1 VATYSR
7 RRDDDESGEP
17 VEGAEGAGAD
27 LDPRDDIDPLDLPE
41 EEQLVYDL
49 SGWPTGVHA
58 EVVEALADAGIGHA
72 WLGTDLVIHERHED
86 RADLLLSD
94 IERRHG
100 LESDEDSDEDGEVG
114 GPREPSSEIEYDL
127 ADWAAPARAL
137 LTAQLIEADIA
148 FRWEGGLLVTAADA
162 EERVDEV
169 LDGVEDTIAT
179 EGLPE
184 SEGEADES
192 PFSSLFVAVDD
203 LASHPNDRDAILRLN
218 ELFERTEP
226 GPVPFGV
233 HPAAW
238 ERILDQV
245 SDLLDL
251 SLESDDAGDVRA
263 EAIEIREVLR
273 PLV

>member
-1 VATYSR
+1 VASYSR
-7 RRDDDESGEP
+7 RREDDESGEP
-17 VEGAEGAGAD
+17 VEGPDDSAAPH
-27 LDPRDDIDPLDLPE
+27 DPRDDVDPLDLPE
-41 EEQLVYDL
+41 DEQLVYDL
-49 SGWPTGVHA
+49 SGWPMGVHA

-72 WLGTDLVIHERHED
+72 WIGTDLVIHERHED

-100 LESDEDSDEDGEVG
+100 LSTDEDGEPAT
-114 GPREPSSEIEYDL
+114 PREPGSEIEYDL

-137 LTAQLIEADIA
+137 LTAQLIEGDVA
-148 FRWEGGLLVTAADA
+148 FRWEGGFLVTAAEA
-162 EERVDEV
+162 EERVDAI
-169 LDGVEDTIAT
+169 LDGVEDAIAAD
-179 EGLPE
+179 GLPE
-184 SEGEADES
+184 GEGDPDES

-233 HPAAW
+233 QPAAW

-263 EAIEIREVLR
+263 EAIEVREVLR

>member
-7 RRDDDESGEP
+7 RRDDESGEP
-17 VEGAEGAGAD
+17 VEGDDGAGIPQN
-27 LDPRDDIDPLDLPE
+27 PRDDVDPLDLPE

-49 SGWPTGVHA
+49 SDWPTGVHA
-58 EVVEALADAGIGHA
+58 EVVEALAEAGIGHA
-72 WLGTDLVIHERHED
+72 WLGTDLVIHERHEE

-100 LESDEDSDEDGEVG
+100 LPSGEDDDAGA
-114 GPREPSSEIEYDL
+114 PREPRSEIEYDL
-127 ADWAAPARAL
+127 GDWEAPARAL
-137 LTAQLIEADIA
+137 LTAQLIEADVA
-148 FRWEGGLLVTAADA
+148 FRWEGSLLVTAADA
-162 EERVDEV
+162 EERVDAV
-169 LDGVEDTIAT
+169 LDGVEDAIAT
-179 EGLPE
+179 DGLPE
-184 SEGEADES
+184 GEGDLDES
-192 PFSSLFVAVDD
+192 PFSALFVAVDD

-233 HPAAW
+233 HPSAW

-251 SLESDDAGDVRA
+251 SLDSDDAGDVRA
-263 EAIEIREVLR
+263 EAIEVREVLR

>member
-1 VATYSR
+1 V
-7 RRDDDESGEP
+7 
-17 VEGAEGAGAD
+17 
-27 LDPRDDIDPLDLPE
+27 DPLDLPE

-72 WLGTDLVIHERHED
+72 WLGTDLVVHERHED
-86 RADLLLSD
+86 RADLLLSE
-94 IERRHG
+94 IEQRHG
-100 LESDEDSDEDGEVG
+100 LTSDEDGG
-114 GPREPSSEIEYDL
+114 GEREPGSEVEYDL
-127 ADWAAPARAL
+127 AEWAAPARAL
-137 LTAQLIEADIA
+137 LTAQLIEADVA

-162 EERVDEV
+162 EERVDAV
-169 LDGVEDTIAT
+169 LDGVEDTIAA

-184 SEGEADES
+184 GEDEPGES
-192 PFSSLFVAVDD
+192 AFSALFVAVDD

-238 ERILDQV
+238 DRILDQV

-251 SLESDDAGDVRA
+251 SLESDEAGDVRA
-263 EAIEIREVLR
+263 EAIEVREVLR

>member
-7 RRDDDESGEP
+7 RRDDESGEP
-17 VEGAEGAGAD
+17 LEDAEGDGTPH
-27 LDPRDDIDPLDLPE
+27 DPRDDTDPLDLPE

-49 SGWPTGVHA
+49 SGWPVAVHA
-58 EVVEALADAGIGHA
+58 DVVEALADAGIGHA

-86 RADLLLSD
+86 RADLLLSE
-94 IERRHG
+94 IEQRHG
-100 LESDEDSDEDGEVG
+100 LPGGEDGEDG
-114 GPREPSSEIEYDL
+114 TAREPGSEIEYDL
-127 ADWAAPARAL
+127 SDWAAPARAL
-137 LTAQLIEADIA
+137 LTAQLIEADVA
-148 FRWEGGLLVTAADA
+148 FRWEGGLLVTAAGA
-162 EERVDEV
+162 EERVDAV
-169 LDGVEDTIAT
+169 LDGVEDTIAA

-184 SEGEADES
+184 GEGDPGES
-192 PFSSLFVAVDD
+192 AFSALFVAVDD

-218 ELFERTEP
+218 ALFERTEP

-251 SLESDDAGDVRA
+251 SLESDEAGEVKA
-263 EAIEIREVLR
+263 EAIEVREVLR

>member
-1 VATYSR
+1 MATYSR
-7 RRDDDESGEP
+7 RRDDESGEP
-17 VEGAEGAGAD
+17 VEDDDAGIPH
-27 LDPRDDIDPLDLPE
+27 DPRDDVDPLDLPE

-49 SGWPTGVHA
+49 SDWPTGVHA
-58 EVVEALADAGIGHA
+58 EVVEALAEAGMVHA

-86 RADLLLSD
+86 RADLVLSD

-100 LESDEDSDEDGEVG
+100 LPSGEDGDAG
-114 GPREPSSEIEYDL
+114 GPREAGGEIEYDL
-127 ADWAAPARAL
+127 GDWAAPARAL

-148 FRWEGGLLVTAADA
+148 FRWEGSLLVTAADA
-162 EERVDEV
+162 EERVDAV

-179 EGLPE
+179 DGLPE
-184 SEGEADES
+184 GEDDLEES
-192 PFSSLFVAVDD
+192 AFSALFVAVDD

-251 SLESDDAGDVRA
+251 SLDSDDAGDVRA
-263 EAIEIREVLR
+263 EAIEVREVLR

>member
-7 RRDDDESGEP
+7 RRDDESGEP
-17 VEGAEGAGAD
+17 VDAEGAGTPH
-27 LDPRDDIDPLDLPE
+27 DPRDDTDPLDLPE

-49 SGWPTGVHA
+49 SGWPTSVHA

-86 RADLLLSD
+86 RADLMLSE

-100 LESDEDSDEDGEVG
+100 LPGDEEGDAGA
-114 GPREPSSEIEYDL
+114 PRESGSEVEYDL

-137 LTAQLIEADIA
+137 LTAQLIESDIA

-162 EERVDEV
+162 EERVDAV
-169 LDGVEDTIAT
+169 LDGVEDTIAAD
-179 EGLPE
+179 GLPE
-184 SEGEADES
+184 GEGDPGES
-192 PFSSLFVAVDD
+192 AFSALFVAIDD

-218 ELFERTEP
+218 DLFERTEP

-233 HPAAW
+233 HPSAW
-238 ERILDQV
+238 DRILDQV

-263 EAIEIREVLR
+263 EAIEVREVLR

>member
-7 RRDDDESGEP
+7 RRDDESGEP
-17 VEGAEGAGAD
+17 LEDAEGDGTPHD
-27 LDPRDDIDPLDLPE
+27 SRDDTDPLDLTE
-41 EEQLVYDL
+41 DEQLVYDL
-49 SGWPTGVHA
+49 SSWPTSVHA
-58 EVVEALADAGIGHA
+58 EVVEALADGGIGHA

-86 RADLLLSD
+86 RADLLLSE
-94 IERRHG
+94 IEKRHG
-100 LESDEDSDEDGEVG
+100 LPGDEDGEDG
-114 GPREPSSEIEYDL
+114 APREPGSEIEYDL
-127 ADWAAPARAL
+127 SDWAAPARAL
-137 LTAQLIEADIA
+137 LTAQLIEADVA
-148 FRWEGGLLVTAADA
+148 FRWEGGLLVTAAGA
-162 EERVDEV
+162 EERVDAV
-169 LDGVEDTIAT
+169 LDGVEDTIAA

-184 SEGEADES
+184 GEGDPGES
-192 PFSSLFVAVDD
+192 AFSALFVAVDD

-218 ELFERTEP
+218 ALFERTEP

-251 SLESDDAGDVRA
+251 SLESDEAGEVRA
-263 EAIEIREVLR
+263 EAIEVREVLR